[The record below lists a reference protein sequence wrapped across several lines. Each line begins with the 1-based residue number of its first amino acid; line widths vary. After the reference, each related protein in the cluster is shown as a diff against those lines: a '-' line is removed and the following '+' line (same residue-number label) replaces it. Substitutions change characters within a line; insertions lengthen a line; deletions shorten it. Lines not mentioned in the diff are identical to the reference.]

1 VIDSWDFVQELG
13 EGFLGVIRAVFTLEY
28 GKEEGLSSSSSKFAT
43 LVNIGFE
50 TCEARF
56 MFLLAR
62 LLGCMLGSSIFAAA
76 SNNRFVPM
84 GLLMGEIS
92 LL

>member
-1 VIDSWDFVQELG
+1 VQELG
-13 EGFLGVIRAVFTLEY
+13 EGFLGVIREVFALEY
-28 GKEEGLSSSSSKFAT
+28 GKAEGLSSSEFAT

-50 TCEARF
+50 TCDARF